1 VTVTCGEASLTP
13 FWLQHQL
20 GIAVFLGVLLLIAL
34 SNLLALRRLGRYPLP
49 AHLPR
54 VSILLPARNEE
65 RVIEACVRSLLAQD
79 YPDFEVLVLDDGS
92 TDGTGGLLAGLAE
105 TDDRLR
111 LLSDSP
117 LPEGWLGKHWAC
129 QQLADAATGD
139 LLLFTDADT
148 VHHPQALRAGVAAL
162 LAEEADLV
170 SGFLHQRLLTWG
182 ERLTVSTIFW
192 CFFSFLPLALAH
204 RVRAPGLSLTNGQ
217 WMLFRRS
224 AYEEVG
230 GHAAV
235 RQSPIDDIALGRQ
248 VKAKGLRW
256 RVVDVGDFVSC
267 RMYPGFRAAV
277 EGFTKN
283 LFAVFDF
290 RLAEYL
296 FVWVW
301 LALITVEP
309 LAVLASWP
317 LGVGRTIFVPWLA
330 ALAVAEMLALWG
342 IAMSRLRFPRYL
354 ALLYPVSILLLVF
367 IAFRS
372 MVWTATG
379 RATWKGRPLPRQ
391 RVRML

>member
-1 VTVTCGEASLTP
+1 MTP
-13 FWLQHQL
+13 FWFRHQL
-20 GIAVFLGVLLLIAL
+20 GIAVFLGILLIIAL

-49 AHLPR
+49 PQFPR

-65 RVIEACVRSLLAQD
+65 AVIEDCVRSLLAQD

-92 TDGTGGLLAGLAE
+92 TDRTGDLLKALAQE
-105 TDDRLR
+105 DSRLR
-111 LLSDSP
+111 VLSGRP

-129 QQLADAATGD
+129 QQLADAATGE

-148 VHHPQALRAGVAAL
+148 IHHSQALRLGVAAL
-162 LAEEADLV
+162 LTERADLM
-170 SGFLHQRLLTWG
+170 SGFLRQRLLTWG
-182 ERLTVSTIFW
+182 ERLTVPTIFW
-192 CFFSFLPLALAH
+192 CFFSFLPLVLAH
-204 RVRAPGLSLTNGQ
+204 GVRAPGLSLTNGQ

-224 AYEEVG
+224 AYGAVG

-256 RVVDVGDFVSC
+256 RILDVGDFVSC
-267 RMYPGFRAAV
+267 RMYPGFRAAL

-301 LALITVEP
+301 LTLVTVEP
-309 LAVLASWP
+309 LAVSVLWP
-317 LGVGRTIFVPWLA
+317 LGVGRDVFALWPAL
-330 ALAVAEMLALWG
+330 LAVGEMLGLWG
-342 IAMSRLRFPRYL
+342 IAMARLRFPLYL
-354 ALLYPVSILLLVF
+354 ALLYPVQVLLLVF

-372 MVWTATG
+372 MLWTATG
-379 RATWKGRPLPRQ
+379 RATWKGRTLPRQ
-391 RVRML
+391 RVKIL

>member
-1 VTVTCGEASLTP
+1 MTP
-13 FWLQHQL
+13 FWFRHQL
-20 GIAVFLGVLLLIAL
+20 GIVVFLGILLVIAL
-34 SNLLALRRLGRYPLP
+34 SNLRTLRRLGRYSPP
-49 AHLPR
+49 PRFPR

-65 RVIEACVRSLLAQD
+65 AVIGDCVRSLLAQD
-79 YPDFEVLVLDDGS
+79 YPDFEMLVLDDGS
-92 TDGTGGLLAGLAE
+92 TDGTGAVLAALVREDA
-105 TDDRLR
+105 RLR
-111 LLSDSP
+111 VLSGRP

-129 QQLADAATGD
+129 QQLAEAATGD

-148 VHHPQALRAGVAAL
+148 VHHPQALRLGGAAME
-162 LAEEADLV
+162 AERADLM

-182 ERLTVSTIFW
+182 ERLTVPAIFW

-217 WMLFRRS
+217 WMLCRRA
-224 AYEEVG
+224 AYEAVG

-235 RQSPIDDIALGRQ
+235 RQSPIDDIALGRR

-256 RVVDVGDFVSC
+256 RVVDIGEYVSC

-301 LALITVEP
+301 MALVTVEP
-309 LAVLASWP
+309 LVVSLLWP
-317 LGVGRTIFVPWLA
+317 LGVGRDQFALWPAL
-330 ALAVAEMLALWG
+330 LAVGEMLALWG
-342 IAMSRLRFPRYL
+342 IAMARLRFPLYL
-354 ALLYPVSILLLVF
+354 TLLYPAHLLLLVL

-372 MVWTATG
+372 MLWTVTG
-379 RATWKGRPLPRQ
+379 RATWKGRTLPRQ
-391 RVRML
+391 RIKIL